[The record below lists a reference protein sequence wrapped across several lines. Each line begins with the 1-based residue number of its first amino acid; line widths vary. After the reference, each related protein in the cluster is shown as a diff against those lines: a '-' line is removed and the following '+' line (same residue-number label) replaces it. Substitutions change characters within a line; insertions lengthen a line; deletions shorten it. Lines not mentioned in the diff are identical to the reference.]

1 MPKKKEG
8 LLRLKS
14 IRGKNMPLFLLAA
27 GIIFLSIKAMH
38 HPYVKEGRGSVL
50 CKRQICCYLVKHV

>member
-1 MPKKKEG
+1 MSKKKEG

-14 IRGKNMPLFLLAA
+14 IRGKNMPLFLLAM
-27 GIIFLSIKAMH
+27 GIIFLYIKAMH

-50 CKRQICCYLVKHV
+50 CKRQIRC